1 MRSHYEILGVSSDA
15 SLADIQRAYRDR
27 LQDLRVSTND
37 DRAQTSRLAELNV
50 AYEILSNQGKRE
62 AFDRDLL
69 AAQPELRHGEIGAE
83 GKPHDNILDH
93 EFTEVDDYKQ
103 MVQGRRS
110 FGGFDGTLE
119 ETDGGSARPVTRIG
133 NQVHYRKWLVLLL
146 LIVVAGGTW
155 LSFRGPGQSART
167 VSRSEAE
174 CVTGTWR
181 TRITLDDSRPELVS
195 TTLRSRNRISSR
207 DKNGCVDIAFA
218 CRSDGP
224 YFEVRVEPQGPQ
236 IGKKGLIVV
245 EGFGDELNASVP
257 GWRSNDGRSI
267 TISDKAVVEVL
278 GSLLIDR
285 GSFAVRLGLLDGGD
299 AVAHFDS
306 ANAPAAI
313 HPIML
318 ACARLGQQ

>member
-1 MRSHYEILGVSSDA
+1 MQVLQRSSAHTGSACRIYA
-15 SLADIQRAYRDR
+15 SG
-27 LQDLRVSTND
+27 TND

-195 TTLRSRNRISSR
+195 TTLAHATASHRMIKMGALISPSLADRMDPILRFVLSRKVLRL
-207 DKNGCVDIAFA
+207 
-218 CRSDGP
+218 
-224 YFEVRVEPQGPQ
+224 VR
-236 IGKKGLIVV
+236 
-245 EGFGDELNASVP
+245 
-257 GWRSNDGRSI
+257 
-267 TISDKAVVEVL
+267 
-278 GSLLIDR
+278 R
-285 GSFAVRLGLLDGGD
+285 G
-299 AVAHFDS
+299 
-306 ANAPAAI
+306 
-313 HPIML
+313 
-318 ACARLGQQ
+318 